1 MPELGGHRC
10 RHDGHRVAHDVVPV
24 VFRQRKGRRRPLRQR
39 LAQDIEEP
47 LDQGRAACMQRRR
60 ALTMHIQQFDARGQ
74 TMNAAAGK
82 TDSSTLAGVLQHV
95 LLRGL

>member
-1 MPELGGHRC
+1 
-10 RHDGHRVAHDVVPV
+10 
-24 VFRQRKGRRRPLRQR
+24 
-39 LAQDIEEP
+39 
-47 LDQGRAACMQRRR
+47 
-60 ALTMHIQQFDARGQ
+60 MHIQQFDARGQ